1 MSNAD
6 YIVKKKQNVF
16 IVRIAILCHYVIF
29 HDDDTKLGT
38 NNSTKSKSLV
48 TGKYPTKMTTNQR
61 ELSTLPKAE
70 LHLHLEGAM
79 RRTTLVEL
87 CNKYEIPIPIDTAG
101 RRFEDFSGF
110 VDVYIAACECIREVS
125 DIKRLFQEV
134 AEDTKFAGAVWLEI
148 APSFTFYSHKFGGHF
163 ECLRLLAEAAEEAEQ
178 ATGVGIGLVVSVERH
193 LGVEEAEK
201 LAHIAKRGAESI
213 KICGRP
219 AICGFGLHGP
229 EEGNSPSQFKGAFEI
244 ACCKSTM
251 VSLPHA
257 GEIAPYPGGGAKS
270 VIDAVQILKAKR
282 IGHGV
287 LAYNNEDA
295 MQILIDSNVCLDV
308 GVSSNYLLNVVP
320 TLESHPLVKLLERG
334 IPCTINSDDPLLFG
348 CSLLFEYEICRKDLK
363 MDDNMLA
370 KCAKYS
376 FEYSCAPEEIK
387 TKNIAEIDRWLSL
400 SVESSSP

>member
-1 MSNAD
+1 
-6 YIVKKKQNVF
+6 
-16 IVRIAILCHYVIF
+16 
-29 HDDDTKLGT
+29 
-38 NNSTKSKSLV
+38 
-48 TGKYPTKMTTNQR
+48 MTTDQQR

-101 RRFEDFSGF
+101 RRFDDFSAF

-134 AEDTKFAGAVWLEI
+134 AEDVKLSGAVWIEI
-148 APSFTFYSHKFGGHF
+148 APSFSFYSHRFGGHF
-163 ECLRLLAEAAEEAEQ
+163 ECLRLLAEAAEEAERS
-178 ATGVGIGLVVSVERH
+178 TGVGIGIVVSVERH

-201 LAHIAKRGAESI
+201 LAHIAKRGAESLQ
-213 KICGRP
+213 ICGRP
-219 AICGFGLHGP
+219 AILGLGLHGP
-229 EEGNSPSQFKGAFEI
+229 EEGNSPSQFKEAFDI
-244 ACCKSTM
+244 ACCSKSNTM

-270 VIDAVQILKAKR
+270 AIDAVQILKAKR
-282 IGHGV
+282 IAHGV
-287 LAYNNEDA
+287 LAFDNEDA
-295 MQILIDSNVCLDV
+295 LQILVDSNICLDV
-308 GVSSNYLLNVVP
+308 CVSSNYLLNVVP
-320 TLESHPLVKLLERG
+320 TVESHPLVKLLERG

-348 CSLLFEYEICRKDLK
+348 CSLLFEYEICRKDLN
-363 MDDNMLA
+363 MDDTMLA
-370 KCAKYS
+370 RCAKHS

-387 TKNIAEIDRWLSL
+387 TKNIADIDRWLSL